1 MDHRQRPPPPRV
13 RGSPRRQIAT
23 RASVFLE
30 SSRAGA
36 WLTWSFSVFWTIR
49 LFFQWFVYPRELW
62 RGKKMETIAHAW
74 LSVLW
79 LSLAVLFA
87 VCGVCQAAWPR

>member
-1 MDHRQRPPPPRV
+1 
-13 RGSPRRQIAT
+13 
-23 RASVFLE
+23 
-30 SSRAGA
+30 
-36 WLTWSFSVFWTIR
+36 VFWTIR

-74 LSVLW
+74 LTVVW

-87 VCGVCQAAWPR
+87 VCGVWQAAWLR